1 MVLATCM
8 LNENIL
14 VTAMIPHIKHNLFE
28 FLYRLLSGLSYRE
41 ITHII
46 KFMKQYKNWIIEITL
61 NHAIKV
67 SKYSESKLG
76 IIKKRNFKSQPSQN
90 QYASSYT
97 QNPRLNHAILWYAN
111 PFKNGKMSQISSQ
124 IHIFSYHFFTI
135 VHQFTQLFT
144 QHVEQQKI

>member
-76 IIKKRNFKSQPSQN
+76 IIKKNAISNRNQVKINMLLATRKIQDSTMQSFG
-90 QYASSYT
+90 T
-97 QNPRLNHAILWYAN
+97 
-111 PFKNGKMSQISSQ
+111 Q
-124 IHIFSYHFFTI
+124 IHSKMEKCPKFPPKYIYFHTTFL
-135 VHQFTQLFT
+135 Q
-144 QHVEQQKI
+144 